1 MNILN
6 KILKYIEILITYI
19 IPLASFIVLFV
30 LFIMQVF
37 FRYVLKEPISWSNE
51 LITVMYVFLIFLGA
65 AYTGKTHE
73 HMVFPLVYEKAS
85 QKVQC
90 ILQIVGNTILTIT
103 FVLLIVPSIKKM
115 IFYFNTTSTAMLHIS
130 YGFIILPISILIIFS
145 IVYFIRDIV
154 TYVIKLNSM
163 KKTKNASDIDQHDE
177 SITTFNDLA

>member
-1 MNILN
+1 MNLLN

-19 IPLASFIVLFV
+19 IPLASFIVLFI

-37 FRYVLKEPISWSNE
+37 FRYVLKEPISWSSE

-103 FVLLIVPSIKKM
+103 SLAQYTFPKLEKQ
-115 IFYFNTTSTAMLHIS
+115 
-130 YGFIILPISILIIFS
+130 LP
-145 IVYFIRDIV
+145 
-154 TYVIKLNSM
+154 
-163 KKTKNASDIDQHDE
+163 
-177 SITTFNDLA
+177 